1 MVAATGLGSG
11 LDIESLVSGLVGAER
26 VPQEQRLLRQEA
38 GFTSL
43 LSGLGQLKGALAAV
57 QPTLT
62 TLKSDST
69 YAAYTSS
76 SSQTNVASI
85 STATSGNVATGTY
98 ALEVSNLAVNQSLTS
113 GTFAATDT
121 VVGTGK
127 LTIALGTPTYSGS
140 TYSGFSANASLTA
153 VDIDIDSSNNTLSGV
168 RDAINAA
175 NAGINASLVKD
186 GSQYRL
192 LITTEDT
199 GVANSVSISIDED
212 GDGTANN
219 TSTDTDNTGLSQL
232 AFNSTASNM
241 TQSAAAEDATFTI
254 NGLALTSASNVLTD
268 VLDGVTVT
276 LKEQTTSAATL
287 TVADNPGA
295 ITSAVQAFVTAYNG
309 YATNATSLT
318 KYDATTQVAGT
329 LQGDATAR
337 GVIAQMRSTLTN
349 SIATGGNYTALAEI
363 GITTKADGTLT
374 LDTGVLDAAITADS
388 TAVKTLFAGGTVSG
402 AEVTGVADNLDTLL
416 TGFLSTTGV
425 FESRSDSLN
434 SRVEDIAEQRTTLD
448 RRMTNL
454 EARYR
459 AEFNALDSLL
469 AQLTSTGDF
478 LLAQLD
484 ALPGFNSGSD
494 RK

>member
-11 LDIESLVSGLVGAER
+11 LDIESLVTGLVGAER
-26 VPQEQRLLRQEA
+26 VPQEQRLLRQET

-153 VDIDIDSSNNTLSGV
+153 VDITIDSSNNTLSGV

-199 GVANSVSISIDED
+199 GVANSVSISVDED

-219 TSTDTDNTGLSQL
+219 TSTDTDNT
-232 AFNSTASNM
+232 
-241 TQSAAAEDATFTI
+241 
-254 NGLALTSASNVLTD
+254 
-268 VLDGVTVT
+268 
-276 LKEQTTSAATL
+276 
-287 TVADNPGA
+287 
-295 ITSAVQAFVTAYNG
+295 
-309 YATNATSLT
+309 
-318 KYDATTQVAGT
+318 
-329 LQGDATAR
+329 
-337 GVIAQMRSTLTN
+337 
-349 SIATGGNYTALAEI
+349 
-363 GITTKADGTLT
+363 
-374 LDTGVLDAAITADS
+374 
-388 TAVKTLFAGGTVSG
+388 
-402 AEVTGVADNLDTLL
+402 
-416 TGFLSTTGV
+416 
-425 FESRSDSLN
+425 
-434 SRVEDIAEQRTTLD
+434 
-448 RRMTNL
+448 
-454 EARYR
+454 
-459 AEFNALDSLL
+459 
-469 AQLTSTGDF
+469 
-478 LLAQLD
+478 
-484 ALPGFNSGSD
+484 
-494 RK
+494 